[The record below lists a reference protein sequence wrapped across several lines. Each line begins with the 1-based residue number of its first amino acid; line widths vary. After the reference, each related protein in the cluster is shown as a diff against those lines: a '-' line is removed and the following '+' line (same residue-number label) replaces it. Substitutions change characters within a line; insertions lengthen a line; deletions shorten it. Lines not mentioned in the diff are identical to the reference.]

1 MHLKLFAHGTKRLH
15 KEPVMLMVT
24 PAEKKLQLAF
34 KGVADRPDYD
44 ILEQFATNGLSKAI
58 VIEGLEEG
66 EVMIEARAFIFAARK
81 RFEPGTRPLI
91 FINTDYTI
99 DQLKRKSFSGLESEM
114 LQYGNCILLV
124 KKSSA
129 LNQQR
134 LFKKF
139 FLSTFQNVFK
149 KAFCNLHALYQYSIS
164 LPASS
169 I

>member
-1 MHLKLFAHGTKRLH
+1 MHLKLFAHGTKRLY

-24 PAEKKLQLAF
+24 PAEKNLQLAF

-44 ILEQFATNGLSKAI
+44 ILEQFTTSGLSKAI
-58 VIEGLEEG
+58 AIEGLEEG
-66 EVMIEARAFIFAARK
+66 EVMIEVRAFIFAARK
-81 RFEPGTRPLI
+81 YFKQGARPLI
-91 FINTDYTI
+91 LLFTTYTM
-99 DQLKRKSFSGLESEM
+99 DELKKKSFSGLEAEM

-139 FLSTFQNVFK
+139 GIEYLKNTK
-149 KAFCNLHALYQYSIS
+149 EIHEYTGHQYE
-164 LPASS
+164 
-169 I
+169 

>member
-1 MHLKLFAHGTKRLH
+1 MHLKLFAHETKRLY

-24 PAEKKLQLAF
+24 PAEKNLQFAF
-34 KGVADRPDYD
+34 KGVIDSPDYD
-44 ILEQFATNGLSKAI
+44 ILKQFATNGLSKAI

-66 EVMIEARAFIFAARK
+66 KVMIEARAFIFAARK
-81 RFEPGTRPLI
+81 RFDPGTRPLI
-91 FINTDYTI
+91 FINTNYTM
-99 DQLKRKSFSGLESEM
+99 DELKKKSFSGLESEM

-139 FLSTFQNVFK
+139 GIEFLKNTK
-149 KAFCNLHALYQYSIS
+149 EIHEYIGHQYE
-164 LPASS
+164 
-169 I
+169 

>member
-1 MHLKLFAHGTKRLH
+1 MHLKLFAYGTKRLY

-24 PAEKKLQLAF
+24 PAEKYLQLAF
-34 KGVADRPDYD
+34 KGVIDRPDYD

-91 FINTDYTI
+91 FINTNYTI

-139 FLSTFQNVFK
+139 RIEYLKNTK
-149 KAFCNLHALYQYSIS
+149 EIHEYTGHQYE
-164 LPASS
+164 
-169 I
+169 

>member
-1 MHLKLFAHGTKRLH
+1 MHLKLFAYGSKRLY

-24 PAEKKLQLAF
+24 PAEKNLRPAF
-34 KGVADRPDYD
+34 KGVIDRPDYD

-66 EVMIEARAFIFAARK
+66 EVMIEVRAFIFAARK

-91 FINTDYTI
+91 FINTNYTI

-114 LQYGNCILLV
+114 LQYGNCVLLV
-124 KKSSA
+124 KKSNDA
-129 LNQQR
+129 LDQQK

-139 FLSTFQNVFK
+139 GIEYLRNTKEIHEYTN
-149 KAFCNLHALYQYSIS
+149 HQYE
-164 LPASS
+164 
-169 I
+169 